1 MLNSKQRAYLRSMA
15 TDYNTILMIGKGQIN
30 EQVIKQA
37 DDALLA
43 RELIKGKVLE
53 THNES
58 VKDVSEKIAQC
69 TKSEVVCVIGSK
81 FILYR
86 KNPKEQKIKLPR

>member
-1 MLNSKQRAYLRSMA
+1 MA
-15 TDYNTILMIGKGQIN
+15 TDYDTILMIGKGQVN

-43 RELIKGKVLE
+43 RELIKCKVLE
-53 THNES
+53 THDES
-58 VKDVSEKIAQC
+58 VKDVSEKIAQS
-69 TKSEVVCVIGSK
+69 TNSEVVCVIGSK

-86 KNPKEQKIKLPR
+86 KNPKESKIKLPR